1 MTLEHFARHQL
12 DGTRR
17 AGRLLV
23 PDLQVQ
29 VGEGE
34 LTATFVLTK
43 GAFATV
49 VLRELM
55 KVDDETLSIV
65 QEEDE

>member
-1 MTLEHFARHQL
+1 M
-12 DGTRR
+12 
-17 AGRLLV
+17 

-29 VGEGE
+29 VDEGE